1 MSERGEA
8 RPGPR
13 KRGTQR
19 ASSREVD
26 DASESDAMLTFVGTR
41 VSGHANS
48 EESESHDTYAY
59 AAVDDEGDAR
69 VPRPDV

>member
-1 MSERGEA
+1 M
-8 RPGPR
+8 
-13 KRGTQR
+13 
-19 ASSREVD
+19 D
-26 DASESDAMLTFVGTR
+26 DASERDAMPTFVGTR
-41 VSGHANS
+41 VSVHANS